1 MPQAVNN
8 TCMRYTRP
16 LVACA
21 LLSLVGLGLAGYL
34 FYLHLGLL
42 RGELLGGPVCTGGHG
57 LLNCHAVTAGT
68 WGSFLGMPLAL
79 WGSFGYLLVFTLAA
93 LGHVSED
100 HGRKS
105 LVLIGGLSLV
115 FLAVDAFLLTLM
127 VTVIHF
133 YCVFCM
139 LTYGVN
145 AGLFIVAWAGLRQ
158 PLGATLGQVGSAVG
172 ALVPSPINREAG
184 LWWAAVLI
192 SALGVA
198 GVHVGTTYA
207 IRGTLK
213 GMQPQIRDFLS
224 KQPRVSVDTAGD
236 PRKGP
241 ADAPITLVEFS
252 DFFCPA
258 CQRAAKVNTILLA
271 GHPKEVALV
280 FKHYPLDTSCN
291 SAVQRMVHPGAC
303 QAAAAGECAHLQG
316 KFWPLHDVIFEKG
329 HQYDVADLPA
339 DVQRAGLDMEMF
351 QQCVDSGEGLE
362 AVRRDI
368 AEGQKAGVGSTPTYV
383 VNGIPWPGG
392 PAPAVFEDFLKVLR
406 EQR

>member
-1 MPQAVNN
+1 MTVNN
-8 TCMRYTRP
+8 TSMRLKP
-16 LVACA
+16 ALVACA
-21 LLSLVGLGLAGYL
+21 CLSLIGLGLAGYL

-79 WGSFGYLLVFTLAA
+79 WGSFGYLLIFTLAA
-93 LGHVSED
+93 LGQASED
-100 HGRKS
+100 QARKS
-105 LVLIGGLSLV
+105 LVLIGGLALA
-115 FLAVDAFLLTLM
+115 FLAVDAALLTLM

-139 LTYGVN
+139 LTYVVN
-145 AGLFIVAWAGLRQ
+145 AALLLTAATALRQ
-158 PLGATLGQVGSAVG
+158 PLGATLGQAGSAAASVF
-172 ALVPSPINREAG
+172 PSPVNREAG
-184 LWWAAVLI
+184 LWWAAI
-192 SALGVA
+192 FIGALGVA
-198 GVHVGTTYA
+198 GVHAATTYA

-224 KQPRVSVDTAGD
+224 KQPHVSVDTTGD
-236 PRKGP
+236 ARKGP
-241 ADAPITLVEFS
+241 AEAPVTMVEFS

-258 CQRAAKVNTILLA
+258 CQRAAKVNTILRA
-271 GHPKEVALV
+271 GHPKDVALV
-280 FKHYPLDTSCN
+280 FKNYPLDTSCN

-303 QAAAAGECAHLQG
+303 QVAAAGECAHLQG
-316 KFWPLHDVIFEKG
+316 KFWEFHDVIFEKG
-329 HQYDVADLPA
+329 HQYNLADLPA
-339 DVQRAGLDMEMF
+339 DAARAGLHMETF

-368 AEGQKAGVGSTPTYV
+368 AEGQKAGVTSTPTFV

-392 PAPAVFEDFLKVLR
+392 PTPAVFEDFLKVLQ